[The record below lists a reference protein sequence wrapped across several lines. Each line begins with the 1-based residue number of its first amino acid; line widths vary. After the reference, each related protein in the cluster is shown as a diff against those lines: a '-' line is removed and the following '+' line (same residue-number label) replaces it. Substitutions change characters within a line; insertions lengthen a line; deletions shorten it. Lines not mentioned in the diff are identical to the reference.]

1 MNFDFWLFQ
10 QINGLA
16 GRWDWLDFLGVFLA
30 SYFQYFVVLA
40 LIVFLFI
47 GKDRGEKM
55 KNMAMVALSIMAIVL
70 ARLGITAFLHW
81 AFMRPRPFVAHA
93 VNQLIPY
100 AATESSFPSGHAAF
114 FFALAT
120 VVYFYN
126 KKVYPERS
134 RRGWYFLA
142 AAALISLA
150 RVFVGVHYMSD
161 ILVGALIG
169 VFSGWLVWWL
179 YNLYQNKKAR

>member
-1 MNFDFWLFQ
+1 MGFDFWLFQ

-16 GRWDWLDFLGVFLA
+16 GRWDWLDFLGIFLA

-47 GKDRGEKM
+47 GKDHGEKK
-55 KNMAMVALSIMAIVL
+55 KNMAMVALSIIAIVL

-81 AFMRPRPFVAHA
+81 AFMRPRPFVARA
-93 VNQLIPY
+93 VTQLIPY

-114 FFALAT
+114 FFALAAG
-120 VVYFYN
+120 VYFCN
-126 KKVYPERS
+126 KKA
-134 RRGWYFLA
+134 GWCFLA
-142 AAALISLA
+142 AATLISLA
-150 RVFVGVHYMSD
+150 RVFVGVHYLSD

-169 VFSGWLVWWL
+169 IFSGWLVWRL
-179 YNLYQNKKAR
+179 YNLYQNKKAQ